1 MLILLIQ
8 IMKPEDYS
16 ARLLK
21 VVTRILTNKTNAT
34 FRNVDASYD
43 TISEEDD
50 EDSDESDVPNP
61 IKIYNDQRVYSH
73 CPSDSVHVP
82 CDWTL
87 RDPYERVTVTCRPSE
102 LPAGAGDGLFAL
114 RDIPEKTIIS
124 YYNGIRLLPGES
136 YTTTSCNYQIYVDWS
151 NTDESPYIDIP
162 KECVDASSYC
172 ASLSHKANH
181 GFKPNCRYVPADHP
195 RYDSLG

>member
-1 MLILLIQ
+1 MG
-8 IMKPEDYS
+8 Y
-16 ARLLK
+16 
-21 VVTRILTNKTNAT
+21 N
-34 FRNVDASYD
+34 
-43 TISEEDD
+43 SECSNLMITWSQFCKEPLPDR
-50 EDSDESDVPNP
+50 SF
-61 IKIYNDQRVYSH
+61 I
-73 CPSDSVHVP
+73 
-82 CDWTL
+82 
-87 RDPYERVTVTCRPSE
+87 
-102 LPAGAGDGLFAL
+102 PAGAGDGLFAL

-162 KECVDASSYC
+162 KECVDASIYC

-195 RYDSLG
+195 R